1 MKEGRRGTLAALL
14 SGVGT
19 LQACKIF
26 KSIFE
31 YKQHNDSN
39 QIINDIAGDYLSI
52 EPLKDGRNTFDE
64 NPPPADAA
72 EKLAARDK
80 WVADINFQPDKKI
93 MIHGAIYTLQPGNF
107 VDANRKGYA
116 RTKNS
121 DGALE
126 NFWAEKYSVIAGGTG
141 DSGLPYWDDTII
153 GHRDPRVLP
162 LPDGPKSI
170 VGYNGKVVS
179 KERLLIEMTHGL
191 GNLTK
196 LSKENNLHTIIHATR
211 QLA

>member
-1 MKEGRRGTLAALL
+1 MIQTKSLMISQETIYQSNPSKMEETHLMKILL
-14 SGVGT
+14 
-19 LQACKIF
+19 LM
-26 KSIFE
+26 
-31 YKQHNDSN
+31 
-39 QIINDIAGDYLSI
+39 L
-52 EPLKDGRNTFDE
+52 LKN
-64 NPPPADAA
+64 
-72 EKLAARDK
+72 LAARDK

-162 LPDGPKSI
+162 LPDGPKSS

-211 QLA
+211 QLP